1 MVPAIEKEYELW
13 IPANKRIYNAIY
25 YIVKAINEFTNG
37 SYNPK
42 KIPALYNKN
51 TSEPYDINLTIKES
65 TIRNGT
71 ELILI

>member
-1 MVPAIEKEYELW
+1 MKKMSKVFVQVMVPAIEKEYELW

-42 KIPALYNKN
+42 KIQRRNKLQFR
-51 TSEPYDINLTIKES
+51 DII
-65 TIRNGT
+65 
-71 ELILI
+71 